1 MAKMKEVE
9 LAHREFLS
17 KSENFKVAA
26 EVFDHFEEVRIY
38 LQEKYWTAVKRLIES
53 HRLSREFGKWK
64 VTDDD
69 GVPAEKDYGIAFDL
83 HEPKFSLYCGAYL
96 QQGEPGHR
104 FPVSFGIVWRA
115 DEPPKK
121 EPDLP
126 ELRA

>member
-69 GVPAEKDYGIAFDL
+69 GVPAEKGLWHCFRSSRAKIFPLLRSIFAARRTRPSF
-83 HEPKFSLYCGAYL
+83 
-96 QQGEPGHR
+96 PGKLWNCLESR
-104 FPVSFGIVWRA
+104 
-115 DEPPKK
+115 
-121 EPDLP
+121 
-126 ELRA
+126 